1 MLTLLEVLARSGTVQ
16 LNPPTSFT
24 ASVGGASQVN
34 LAWTRA
40 SAGYVTEVWRN
51 GSLYFT
57 TAAGAQTYNDT
68 GATSGFA
75 FTYQIRHKSGASYSS
90 FTVILTQSG
99 TPPAPSISTSVSTD
113 DVTVNWSSV
122 ASATSYNVY
131 RDGSL
136 VGSTGGTSYNDNNLA
151 NGTYAYTV
159 KATNGTNLSAASNTS
174 NATVAYT
181 APLTDPSSLSLTS
194 PYADRVGISWTNG
207 DVTASTEIYRGTS
220 PNPTSLL
227 TTVAAAGTSYTDTG
241 RAVGT
246 LYYYRIRHVKG
257 AQTSNYV
264 ESSIT
269 TPVPAFTGITL
280 ALTNPLDPTSAIQL
294 AWSVSN
300 PFFST
305 RVDID
310 AWMDTEAY
318 ASGAGASYASS
329 PYVFDGVEYT
339 LGGSTTIGFSV
350 AAVYLRN
357 GLTGTIVDTIAP
369 STSFK
374 ATGVVA

>member
-1 MLTLLEVLARSGTVQ
+1 MLSLLEVLARSGSVQ
-16 LNPPTSFT
+16 LNPPTAFT
-24 ASVGGASQVN
+24 AAVGGASQVN

-40 SAGYVTEVWRN
+40 SAGYVTEVWRD

-68 GATSGFA
+68 SATSGSA
-75 FTYQIRHKSGASYSS
+75 FTYTIRHKSGSSYSS
-90 FTVILTQSG
+90 FLTPLTQSG

-113 DVTVNWSSV
+113 DVTVSWSAVPS
-122 ASATSYNVY
+122 ASSYNVY

-136 VGSTGGTSYNDNNLA
+136 VGSTSGTSYADNNLA

-159 KATNGTNLSAASNTS
+159 KASNGTNLSAASNSS

-181 APLTDPSSLSLTS
+181 APLTDPSGLTLAS

-207 DVTASTEIYRGTS
+207 DATASTEIYRGTS

-227 TTVAAAGTSYTDTG
+227 TTVAAAGTSYTDTD
-241 RAVGT
+241 RPTNT

-269 TPVPAFTGITL
+269 TPTPAFTGITL
-280 ALTNPLDPTSAIQL
+280 ALVTPAGATSTIQL

-305 RVDID
+305 RVDVD
-310 AWMDTEAY
+310 AWTDTEAY
-318 ASGAGASYASS
+318 ASGAGASYATS
-329 PYVFDGVEYT
+329 PYDFDGVEYT